1 MPSFWWSNGLADGA
15 TVQLETYFATWWDA
29 YPASNWTS
37 YVTAMNTTA
46 PPVSTALTIHRLSA
60 SQVMFQAPTGAWLKA
75 NMDSGKTIGVTSD
88 DTDPAAVF
96 TIQFVGDEQ
105 IQVKAFDDL
114 FETKC
119 VHRALVPLTG
129 VLQVLTCKMATHC
142 SCNGSC
148 SQDGWLARWGANA
161 YSWETFTVREAMQV
175 PAIRGVNLG
184 GWLVYEAWM
193 QPDLFT
199 SVPVLIDGTQDSEVS
214 LWQRK
219 QSDDPCSVPHRSS
232 FSPCTRATGWW
243 LKTAAVHRL
252 VGRGPEVDI
261 LGCQVLCNR
270 NSPSGWETFNLRRT
284 DPSGV
289 FQLRVF
295 NEDFWS
301 MNSGNGLLVVADQ
314 LQAGSTVGLRFSSL
328 HPRHP
333 SASRRLFSQ
342 APGLEDFRFVA
353 NPNNSSLIMI
363 QAPNGM
369 YLRAT
374 ASGNITADVDPASVQ
389 LTDPAAWQGPTAFY
403 WHAVSIVDGEYQLV
417 ASSGENATSVMTQHH
432 SSFITEADFQYLKSR
447 NINAVRVPVGYW
459 MASNE
464 SPFVAGT
471 EAYLDQAF
479 AWAELY
485 DVRIM
490 ISFHAAPGSQN
501 GYEHSA
507 ARDGKTDWAYFPENV
522 AQSLDAIDWL
532 SSRYAQ
538 LPMFLGIG
546 LLNEPLGDYIPMS
559 ILQDYY
565 TKAYDIV
572 RSYSPCAYVSFSPLT
587 DSPDSAFDDFMT
599 VRQGYNNVIFD
610 AHVYHVFDGTFT
622 NKSAAYNIDYTR
634 TTSVDYLKGLE
645 KGGHLVM
652 VGEWSLAMYGDAQA
666 TSQDTADFGT
676 AQLETYGGTSAGWFF
691 WSLKVNRWGYNEW
704 NFQKSDSYGWLQQK
718 PGGGWP

>member
-46 PPVSTALTIHRLSA
+46 PPVTTALTIHRLSA

-75 NMDSGKTIGVTSD
+75 NMDSGKTIGVTTD
-88 DTDPAAVF
+88 NTDPAAVF

-105 IQVKAFDDL
+105 IQVKAFDNL
-114 FETKC
+114 FVSSFSWSCNSYKTTKC
-119 VHRALVPLTG
+119 VHHALVPLTE

-199 SVPVLIDGTQDSEVS
+199 SVPVLIDGTQIQ
-214 LWQRK
+214 L
-219 QSDDPCSVPHRSS
+219 QSVH
-232 FSPCTRATGWW
+232 TGYWMVAENSGG
-243 LKTAAVHRL
+243 T
-252 VGRGPEVDI
+252 
-261 LGCQVLCNR
+261 QVLCNR

-301 MNSGNGLLVVADQ
+301 MKSGNGLLVVADQ
-314 LQAGSTVGLRFSSL
+314 LQAGST
-328 HPRHP
+328 
-333 SASRRLFSQ
+333 
-342 APGLEDFRFVA
+342 GLEDFRFVA
-353 NPNNSSLIMI
+353 NPDNSSLIMI

-374 ASGNITADVDPASVQ
+374 AGGNITADVDPASVQ

-403 WHAVSIVDGEYQLV
+403 WQAVSIVDGEYQLV

-464 SPFVAGT
+464 SPFVTGT

-485 DVRIM
+485 GVRIM

-507 ARDGKTDWAYFPENV
+507 ARDGKTDWAYYPENV

-666 TSQDTADFGT
+666 TSQDTAAFGT

-704 NFQKSDSYGWLQQK
+704 NFQKSDS
-718 PGGGWP
+718 